1 VKVSGIIWLEEIV
14 EKIERKHHVTKDEV
28 REVLAGSPHFRFV
41 EKGHRKGENV
51 YSAIGQT
58 RGGRYLIVF
67 FIRKRTGQALPIS
80 AREMDQAERRGY
92 EKR

>member
-28 REVLAGSPHFRFV
+28 REVLAGSRHFRFV

-67 FIRKRTGQALPIS
+67 FIRKRTGQVLPIS